1 MPRMGVAVITAVLG
15 EYDTLR
21 PPAPQSAP
29 VAEWLCVTDDP
40 GLACPPW
47 HTLVVDPRGLA
58 PRLAAKRPKFRPD
71 LYTRCDTSIWIDA
84 CQEIV
89 SPTFVE
95 EALACL
101 DASGWA
107 LHAHPDRDDIVDE
120 AHASLT
126 LPKYAGVPLVA
137 QAEHYTA
144 QGHPRHSGLWAGTV
158 IARRHRPATAA
169 LGEAWW
175 QETLRWTIQD
185 QLSLPVLLRRFGI
198 TPRVFPHRLW
208 DCPWY
213 VRHEHLAPDR

>member
-1 MPRMGVAVITAVLG
+1 MDVAVITAVLG
-15 EYDTLR
+15 GYDRLR
-21 PPAPQSAP
+21 PPAPQTHP
-29 VAEWLCVTDDP
+29 VAEWLCVTDEA
-40 GLACPPW
+40 GLTCPPW
-47 HTLVVDPRGLA
+47 QPVVVAPGGLG

-71 LYTRCDTSIWIDA
+71 RYTRCDTSIWIDA

-89 SPTFVE
+89 SQAFVD

-101 DASGWA
+101 DVSGWA

-120 AHASLT
+120 ARVSLT
-126 LPKYAGVPLVA
+126 LRKYAGLPLLA

-144 QGHPRHSGLWAGTV
+144 EGHPRHWGLWAGGV
-158 IARRHRPATAA
+158 IVRRHTPAMAA

-185 QLSLPVLLRRFGI
+185 QLSLPVLFRRFGI
-198 TPRVFPHRLW
+198 RPAVFPHRLW
-208 DCPWY
+208 ECPWY